1 MCSLCLINVFSSEST
16 NVLKLCIPAYIMHD
30 QELKGRKEV
39 DTLRVTLLGFSL
51 ISVIIPSLSVFYVFM
66 HSAVNYEGF
75 LSDTS
80 DVSLALLSV
89 FKVLLFV
96 VLILPQAVSL
106 LVWLATPTFIK
117 RWYNL
122 QALPPEYTH
131 IRDLAQE
138 IASRMGISPPKILY
152 TQKEVVNCFNVG
164 RTERESTLV
173 VSKWLTDNLNSDE
186 LKAVLTHEMAHTKNR
201 DVTLMAYFSAVKR
214 IIFFLPPTL
223 LLSLICI
230 PLYFDVSPL
239 MYLDFRFFLLWIFF
253 GYLTFVCTLLIF
265 GIQWFSRLRE
275 VAADARVSLLIDK
288 NILKRT
294 LYKLACVR
302 SIRMLF
308 VSSSLMISGTR
319 KGGILS
325 THPPLHERYLNLD
338 KERFI
343 IDTSKPPSL
352 KFCFT
357 AALSIFTFVMFITYL
372 FSLYFFITIKVPP
385 SFGPILFPVIT
396 AGVLFSHYHYLS
408 IKYIGII
415 IFLITIISSTFFF
428 GLMEYAY
435 WSQFFFSPPGYLP
448 PEDTIPINDIV
459 PKNVDFAATMNY
471 FLQQRTL
478 FAIFT
483 FLITGSLRL
492 VKKYTIHST
501 KGI

>member
-1 MCSLCLINVFSSEST
+1 M
-16 NVLKLCIPAYIMHD
+16 YD

-80 DVSLALLSV
+80 DMSIALLSV
-89 FKVLLFV
+89 LKVLLIT

-131 IRDLAQE
+131 IRELAQE

-152 TQKEVVNCFNVG
+152 TQKEVANCFNVG

-173 VSKWLTDNLNSDE
+173 MSKWLADNLNSDE
-186 LKAVLTHEMAHTKNR
+186 LKAVLIHEMAHTKNR

-214 IIFFLPPTL
+214 IIFFLPPSL

-230 PLYFDVSPL
+230 PLYFNVSPL
-239 MYLDFRFFLLWIFF
+239 LYLDFRFFLLWIFF
-253 GYLTFVCTLLIF
+253 GYLTFVCALFIF

-275 VAADARVSLLIDK
+275 VAADARVSLFIDK

-294 LYKLACVR
+294 LYRLACVR

-343 IDTSKPPSL
+343 IDTSKSPSV

-357 AALSIFTFVMFITYL
+357 TALSIFTFVMFITYL
-372 FSLYFFITIKVPP
+372 FSLYFFIIAKIPP
-385 SFGPILFPVIT
+385 SFGPILFPVVT
-396 AGVLFSHYHYLS
+396 AGLLFLHYHYLP

-415 IFLITIISSTFFF
+415 ILLITIISSVFFF

-435 WSQFFFSPPGYLP
+435 LYQLLFSPPDYMP
-448 PEDTIPINDIV
+448 PGETIQINEIV
-459 PKNVDFAATMNY
+459 PRDVDFTATMKC
-471 FLQQRTL
+471 FLQQRAL
-478 FAIFT
+478 FALFT
-483 FLITGSLRL
+483 FLITGSLWL
-492 VKKYTIHST
+492 VKKYVSHN
-501 KGI
+501 KEV